1 MTATLIGHFEPGS
14 PEWHAARANGLGGSE
29 IAPVLGLSPWE
40 SRFSLWHR
48 KAGYVGPVEESPEME
63 WGKRLEPVILQK
75 YRDQHPELDYRVR
88 NGTFVHDERP
98 YQIANPDLL
107 AVDRAVEAKYS
118 MFGDGWGEPGTDEIP
133 IYYRPQVLWY
143 GDVLGLDRID
153 VCVLIGGCDYREY
166 TITYDP
172 VEAAELRAAA
182 EEFLHSIEVGDR
194 PNIDEHSATYQV
206 IREMHPLI
214 DEADVDLDD
223 ELAALYIASRVDLEV
238 ATAAEQQARSLIADA
253 MGNAKR
259 AIWDGRTI
267 ASRQARGDGTPYV
280 VAARNLTKHT
290 DRSAA

>member
-14 PEWHAARANGLGGSE
+14 EAWHAARANGLGGSE
-29 IAPVLGLSPWE
+29 VAPILGLSPWE

-48 KAGYVGPVEESPEME
+48 KAGAVGPVEESPEME

-75 YRDQHPELDYRVR
+75 YRDNHPELDFRMR
-88 NGTFVHDERP
+88 NGTFVNDERP

-107 AVDRAVEAKYS
+107 AVEKVVEAKFS

-133 IYYRPQVLWY
+133 VYYRTQVLWY
-143 GDVLGLDRID
+143 LDVLGVPTADL
-153 VCVLIGGCDYREY
+153 CVLIGGCDYREY
-166 TITYDP
+166 TLTYDET
-172 VEAAELRAAA
+172 EALELRSAA
-182 EEFLHSIEVGDR
+182 EEFLHSIEVGER

-214 DEADVDLDD
+214 DEADVDLPDR
-223 ELAALYIASRVDLEV
+223 LAELYIASRVGLAL
-238 ATAAEQQARSLIADA
+238 ATDAEQQARSLIADA

-259 AIWDGRTI
+259 AVWDGRTI
-267 ASRQARGDGTPYV
+267 ATRQARGDGTPYV